1 MTDSI
6 HRKNK
11 RLINSLFAA
20 CLLLSI
26 LLSVMFPIVVFA
38 KTKYQNTVTA
48 TMKNFLGKE
57 DSIVVKDALNTAYA
71 QKAVLEGLIVVND
84 IAEVPTS
91 TAEPEQSS
99 SSSQAAPV
107 EIPVADETY
116 TIETDPVTVQE
127 HTHSNNRI
135 ITYVA
140 IGGIVLV
147 ALSGGAWVYWKKGL
161 KHK

>member
-1 MTDSI
+1 MD
-6 HRKNK
+6 
-11 RLINSLFAA
+11 FF
-20 CLLLSI
+20 
-26 LLSVMFPIVVFA
+26 SVSA
-38 KTKYQNTVTA
+38 
-48 TMKNFLGKE
+48 
-57 DSIVVKDALNTAYA
+57 
-71 QKAVLEGLIVVND
+71 VND
-84 IAEVPTS
+84 VAEVPTS

-99 SSSQAAPV
+99 SSSQAAPA
-107 EIPVADETY
+107 EIPVEDETY

-127 HTHSNNRI
+127 QTYSNNRI